1 MRDALT
7 ELSVLADVISVATK
21 PCGVDPQ
28 GNPRR
33 YMYLDGPSQAQN
45 PESNPMVTFLAKKK
59 SLEAPSKILL
69 QGAENL
75 KKCLQQ
81 QQQDPKADHQKTP
94 DFHLEL
100 LKLRQNWRL
109 KKVSHTILGDLS
121 YRTAGSHF
129 KQSGVFEV
137 VKADSM
143 ASAPNA
149 STRSCH

>member
-1 MRDALT
+1 
-7 ELSVLADVISVATK
+7 
-21 PCGVDPQ
+21 
-28 GNPRR
+28 
-33 YMYLDGPSQAQN
+33 MYLDGPSQVQKEE
-45 PESNPMVTFLAKKK
+45 PNPMVTFLAKKK

-81 QQQDPKADHQKTP
+81 DPKDSNQKTP

-143 ASAPNA
+143 VSAPNA
-149 STRSCH
+149 SNRSCH